1 MTNKVPLLR
10 KLKLTEI
17 AGFNYLSTPA
27 LNNYSE
33 VYFGLQFLNMRV
45 LYGMSY
51 ANGKKVDKGFRI
63 AVNF

>member
-1 MTNKVPLLR
+1 
-10 KLKLTEI
+10 LKLSEI

-51 ANGKKVDKGFRI
+51 ADGKQVDKGFRI

>member
-1 MTNKVPLLR
+1 VPLLR
-10 KLKLTEI
+10 KLKLSEI
-17 AGFNYLSTPA
+17 AGFNYLSTPS

-33 VYFGLQFLNMRV
+33 VYFGLQFLNLRA

-51 ANGKKVDKGFRI
+51 AEGKKVDKGFRI